1 MASVTL
7 NSKRTCLQGAWSN
20 WKTITGSSIL
30 GTSYKAFCIY
40 KAIVS
45 MNAYER
51 LDSVTFK
58 NTFSSDISAAPT
70 LEFYL
75 YTSDPTGGDVSSA
88 PGGHVDSQ
96 TSRRSITTAGITSS
110 ITFSNLNL
118 SGVTELYVWVQINY
132 NAQGGGIYCCDES
145 SASQKTTITGSFS
158 TASMSLS
165 ISPTSVTAGNK
176 VTLDVTNG
184 SGYGLTATFKY
195 GSKTLANQYFTTGS
209 LEYTCP
215 ASWFDSAGV
224 TTLSSMTINVEVT
237 GGVNTLTG
245 SFTLY
250 ASNAMKPNVGTPS
263 TAIVQPSPASTSYP
277 STYIAGISKCKVS
290 VTVTARTNAAISSV
304 ILSYPGGSN
313 VTMTYNSSTGKY
325 EGTTAAPLTGN
336 TTFTITATDRRGLQ
350 TQATAGVYGVVAY
363 TPPSVA
369 INLAYRCNSSGV
381 EESGGTYW
389 RIRVTATYS
398 TALSGNSLQK
408 LTAEIE
414 NGTEYSLISGSTS
427 SPLPGMTNPKSAYKV
442 IVTVRDKVSG
452 EITKEITLE
461 GISRNFVVTRSGDG
475 TYAGAGTTPTRTSGP
490 SAYELPGNG
499 SFLLGGKEYGAFG
512 ALVDGATITETMG
525 NGNESFNNDFLNVN
539 LTDRY
544 ALCNAAATFASWG
557 GVCANGPNAVASAV
571 FGGLRI
577 VFVLCATVAVVL
589 LIETTPTPGRVWIN
603 VYSSGWKGWKYFY
616 TLNDS

>member
-1 MASVTL
+1 MGSVTRYR
-7 NSKRTCLQGAWSN
+7 KRSCFGGTWSSWN
-20 WKTITGSSIL
+20 TITGSSII
-30 GTSYKAFCIY
+30 GSNYTSHCVYSIN
-40 KAIVS
+40 VS
-45 MNAYER
+45 MSASER
-51 LDSVTFK
+51 LDSITFK
-58 NTFSSDISAAPT
+58 NTFASDIST
-70 LEFYL
+70 SLTFQFYL
-75 YTSDPTGGDVSSA
+75 YTSDPTSATSPPSGYVSYK
-88 PGGHVDSQ
+88 
-96 TSRRSITTAGITSS
+96 TSTRSITTAGIAST
-110 ITFSNLNL
+110 INFTGLNL
-118 SGVTELYVWVQINY
+118 SGVTTLYVWVTGSY
-132 NAQGGGIYCCDES
+132 NASGGGIYCCDES
-145 SASQKTTITGSFS
+145 GISQPTAVTGSFS
-158 TASMSLS
+158 TVSMSLS
-165 ISPTSVTAGNK
+165 ISPSSVTAGNK

-184 SGYGLTATFKY
+184 SGTGLTATFKY
-195 GSKTLANQYFTTGS
+195 GNTTLANQYFSNGS

-215 ASWFDSAGV
+215 ASWFDTAGV
-224 TTLSSMTINVEVT
+224 TTLQSMTINVEVT

-245 SFTLY
+245 SFTLN
-250 ASNAMKPNVGTPS
+250 ASSAMKPSVGTPS

-325 EGTTAAPLTGN
+325 EGTTAAPLTGD

-350 TQATAGVYGVVAY
+350 TQATAGIYGVVAY

-461 GISRNFVVTRSGDG
+461 GISRNFVITRSGDG
-475 TYAGAGTTPTRTSGP
+475 TYVGTGTTPTRTSGP

-512 ALVDGATITETMG
+512 ALVDGATVTQYLG
-525 NGNESFNNDFLNVN
+525 NGNESFNNDFLSVD

-544 ALCNAAATFASWG
+544 ALCNAAATFSSWAG
-557 GVCANGPNAVASAV
+557 GCANGPNAMASSV

-577 VFVLCATVAVVL
+577 VHILCASVAVVL
-589 LIETTPTPGRVWIN
+589 LIEASPTPGRIWIN
-603 VYSSGWKGWKYFY
+603 VYSSEWKGWKYFY
-616 TLNDS
+616 TVNDS

>member
-1 MASVTL
+1 MGSVTRYR
-7 NSKRTCLQGAWSN
+7 KRSCFGGTWSSWN
-20 WKTITGSSIL
+20 TITGSSII
-30 GTSYKAFCIY
+30 GSNYTSHCVYSIN
-40 KAIVS
+40 VS
-45 MNAYER
+45 MSASER
-51 LDSVTFK
+51 LDSITFK
-58 NTFSSDISAAPT
+58 NTFASDIST
-70 LEFYL
+70 SLTFQFYL
-75 YTSDPTGGDVSSA
+75 YTSDPTSATSPPSGYVSYK
-88 PGGHVDSQ
+88 
-96 TSRRSITTAGITSS
+96 TSTRSITTAGIAST
-110 ITFSNLNL
+110 INFTGLNL
-118 SGVTELYVWVQINY
+118 SGVTTLYVWVTGSY
-132 NAQGGGIYCCDES
+132 NASGGGIYCCDES
-145 SASQKTTITGSFS
+145 GISQPTAVTGSFS
-158 TASMSLS
+158 TVSMSLS
-165 ISPTSVTAGNK
+165 ISPSSVTAGNK

-184 SGYGLTATFKY
+184 SGTGLTATFKY
-195 GSKTLANQYFTTGS
+195 GNTTLANQYFSNGS

-215 ASWFDSAGV
+215 ASWFDTAGV
-224 TTLSSMTINVEVT
+224 TTLQSMTINVEVT
-237 GGVNTLTG
+237 GGVNALTG
-245 SFTLY
+245 SFTLN
-250 ASNAMKPNVGTPS
+250 ASSAMKPSVGTPS

-277 STYIAGISKCKVS
+277 STCIAGISKCKVS

-325 EGTTAAPLTGN
+325 EGTTAAPLTGD

-350 TQATAGVYGVVAY
+350 TQATAGIYGVVAY

-452 EITKEITLE
+452 EITKEIMLE
-461 GISRNFVVTRSGDG
+461 GISRNFVITRSGDG
-475 TYAGAGTTPTRTSGP
+475 TYVGTGTTPTRTSGP

-512 ALVDGATITETMG
+512 VLVDGATVTQYLG
-525 NGNESFNNDFLNVN
+525 NGNESFNNDFLNVD

-544 ALCNAAATFASWG
+544 ALCNAAATFSSWAG
-557 GVCANGPNAVASAV
+557 GCANGPNAMASSV

-577 VFVLCATVAVVL
+577 VHILCASVAVVL
-589 LIETTPTPGRVWIN
+589 LIEATPTPGRIWIN
-603 VYSSGWKGWKYFY
+603 VYSSEWKGWKYFY
-616 TLNDS
+616 TVNDS